1 MKDRIS
7 KIACVSTKL
16 GKAGIELLEALT
28 IPEPQRI
35 EKLTT
40 LKIYLGVSEL
50 VYLSTCNRVE
60 FVAVRENSSEDIAGL
75 RNRILDFFF
84 KVDGSSHPHFE
95 PENFRLYAGR
105 EAVRHIFKVAASLDS
120 IVIGEAQIL
129 GQVKA
134 AHQLAQ
140 ENQLSGTVLER
151 LFSAAYK
158 AAKLVR
164 TETELG
170 RNPVSIASLVTLR
183 LDEILAKLP
192 ESTISI
198 IGSGPMTAK
207 MAEIVR
213 KKHNNQ
219 IVFVNRTVA
228 KIEHIAEK
236 YAGRAMS
243 LDKFLEGNI
252 SADIIISSTSSSEPI
267 FGAASL
273 EKIMTKKARV
283 YAFDL
288 AIPRDFAPEL
298 AADHRFEI
306 WDMEKLN
313 SLSQKNRRERFK
325 TADHANRLIEE
336 QLKIYLQ
343 KEITQMIAPLFDS
356 AMNESITMAE
366 EGLSNLFKGKLSHL
380 TPGDQKLLLY
390 WSKKVLSRACYLPAR
405 HLAEKIAN
413 SDIDHDIRLSL
424 ITRNVR

>member
-1 MKDRIS
+1 MNDSIS

-183 LDEILAKLP
+183 LDEILAELP

>member
-1 MKDRIS
+1 
-7 KIACVSTKL
+7 
-16 GKAGIELLEALT
+16 
-28 IPEPQRI
+28 
-35 EKLTT
+35 
-40 LKIYLGVSEL
+40 
-50 VYLSTCNRVE
+50 
-60 FVAVRENSSEDIAGL
+60 
-75 RNRILDFFF
+75 
-84 KVDGSSHPHFE
+84 
-95 PENFRLYAGR
+95 
-105 EAVRHIFKVAASLDS
+105 
-120 IVIGEAQIL
+120 
-129 GQVKA
+129 
-134 AHQLAQ
+134 
-140 ENQLSGTVLER
+140 
-151 LFSAAYK
+151 
-158 AAKLVR
+158 
-164 TETELG
+164 
-170 RNPVSIASLVTLR
+170 
-183 LDEILAKLP
+183 
-192 ESTISI
+192 
-198 IGSGPMTAK
+198 
-207 MAEIVR
+207 
-213 KKHNNQ
+213 
-219 IVFVNRTVA
+219 
-228 KIEHIAEK
+228 
-236 YAGRAMS
+236 
-243 LDKFLEGNI
+243 
-252 SADIIISSTSSSEPI
+252 
-267 FGAASL
+267 
-273 EKIMTKKARV
+273 MTKKARV

>member
-1 MKDRIS
+1 MNDRIS